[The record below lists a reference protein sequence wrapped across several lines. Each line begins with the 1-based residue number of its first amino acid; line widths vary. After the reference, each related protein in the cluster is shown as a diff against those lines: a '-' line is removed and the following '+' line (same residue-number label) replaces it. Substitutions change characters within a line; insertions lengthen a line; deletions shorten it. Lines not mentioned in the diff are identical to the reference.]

1 MSDLAFRV
9 LVTVAFLTGVS
20 LILPIVLSF
29 SAQPVG
35 YASAGPA
42 DGKARGGAPS
52 IIYAD
57 RPALGFVYRSYLIS
71 LTSSLADNGTI
82 EWDLTTNAS
91 WLGFVYGGDGLP
103 YCELAGTPSAVG
115 LFYANVTVSDDDS
128 YDFVNLTIE
137 VRLPGVWGFVETLS
151 EVPTG
156 THDPVD
162 IQLKSGTLRLIDADT
177 DEESLVLQGALH
189 MLSRKSLSNMAVVS
203 YEPVAVYDGLGWNVS
218 LELYATKEESAF
230 RAVGSPASKVGL
242 KVYLNSNHETLGGIC
257 LQVGDSGEGKEAA
270 YIYEVRTKNWTEFSD
285 DIAPACP
292 NRRGEGIDRPELSD
306 TLYGMKP
313 DRYIASFRYS
323 AMEGTLQTLLY
334 HTELGYIG
342 SERTELK
349 TYVDFPIYIQIETDT
364 SLVSSALFTQ
374 CSYWVL
380 DQISYRGLMCR
391 DVTIDPVYEYVYKG
405 KPAWLTVKEADGD
418 VIDDAKVEICG
429 QSATYNQAAKRYEAF
444 VSLGVGWAHAVNYT
458 VQVDGSTI
466 SDRILVTV
474 MPDLEGTGVSL
485 PLWWNGW
492 DWVTVFGRDDS
503 SSATTAADTYLRFS
517 HPTTSYILV
526 SRPSGTSDALLR
538 TQSEIAIH
546 YPHDYQQWPTKFW
559 DEAVLSSDQGHAVL
573 EKSFEFASR
582 WDDPRYVG
590 VGDTY
595 ISLAS
600 PGNSASW
607 AQVFAQY
614 ARGTRIMGVS
624 SNLFNGAP
632 GNASLLGSWWVQT
645 DMTEGASWAAPYS
658 QWYPFSPLDLMD
670 AARGP
675 NTDYPL
681 PVGEWNLTFWVA
693 EHGGVRRVYNHGIIS
708 ESAEALLNW
717 MCDPKTNFSREN
729 WKATDGEVASYVYGR
744 WSTDV
749 ELDLQKSNATV
760 ASYRVSRADPVA
772 AGYWRVPVTLAFNI
786 TGRILADI
794 TVAEGERTLSISQGT
809 LRDLDGKRVMDV
821 GYDIRGGTAYVSY
834 FWNSSSAVYLTFS
847 DEVPPP
853 NSPPIASFVVDS
865 SLGNITKVFVFDA
878 SPSSDAQD
886 PTSELVFRWDWDGD
900 GKWDTDWLSTPV
912 VSHQF
917 LLPGVYEVRLQV
929 RDRGGLVGET
939 SMQIEVRDVEIPEFG
954 SLIPVIVSVLA
965 TVLLV
970 RSSRLRLKR
979 NRPRR

>member
-1 MSDLAFRV
+1 M
-9 LVTVAFLTGVS
+9 
-20 LILPIVLSF
+20 
-29 SAQPVG
+29 
-35 YASAGPA
+35 
-42 DGKARGGAPS
+42 
-52 IIYAD
+52 
-57 RPALGFVYRSYLIS
+57 
-71 LTSSLADNGTI
+71 
-82 EWDLTTNAS
+82 
-91 WLGFVYGGDGLP
+91 
-103 YCELAGTPSAVG
+103 
-115 LFYANVTVSDDDS
+115 TVSDDDS

-137 VRLPGVWGFVETLS
+137 VRLPGIWGFVETLS

-323 AMEGTLQTLLY
+323 ATEGTLQTLLY

-349 TYVDFPIYIQIETDT
+349 TYVDFPIYIQIETNT
-364 SLVSSALFTQ
+364 SLVSSALFKQ

-380 DQISYRGLMCR
+380 DEISYRGLMCR

-559 DEAVLSSDQGHAVL
+559 DEAVLSSDEGHAVL

-624 SNLFNGAP
+624 SNPFNGAP

-645 DMTEGASWAAPYS
+645 NMTEGASWAAPYS

-717 MCDPKTNFSREN
+717 MCDPKTNFSKEN

-809 LRDLDGKRVMDV
+809 LRNLDGKRVMDV

-939 SMQIEVRDVEIPEFG
+939 SMQIEVRDVEVPEFG
-954 SLIPVIVSVLA
+954 SLIPVIASVLA